1 MSGKISSASWRAKYV
16 AKKFGDKKSKYTCCF
31 FTLNISPKTLQV
43 AVIVM
48 YSDNTHTRKVSI
60 SILKYIT
67 LYTRP
72 ALHCSIERD
81 VFAGGM
87 GYLQKGGEHF
97 FSLVMYG
104 FYSSKAIYSASLS
117 LTMFIGPVAAVWRV
131 VKIGS
136 VHPSLILVG
145 FLELNR

>member
-1 MSGKISSASWRAKYV
+1 MLFFYTQY
-16 AKKFGDKKSKYTCCF
+16 KSQNTLSRGYCNVFRQYTYD
-31 FTLNISPKTLQV
+31 TI
-43 AVIVM
+43 
-48 YSDNTHTRKVSI
+48 RKVSI

-81 VFAGGM
+81 IFAGGM